1 MLSKRGYI
9 SKKIYCVTSPTQNSR
24 QRKLVTETRS
34 VDTREG
40 GMWGGSGGK
49 DYKDVQ
55 YKKTLGRVMY
65 MEFRCGDVFINVYIC
80 QNLSNDILQICAVY

>member
-9 SKKIYCVTSPTQNSR
+9 SQKIYCVTSFTQNSK
-24 QRKLVTETRS
+24 QCKLVTETRS

-49 DYKDVQ
+49 DYKGVQ

-65 MEFRCGDVFINVYIC
+65 MGFRCGDVFINVYIC
-80 QNLSNDILQICAVY
+80 QNLSNDIL

>member
-9 SKKIYCVTSPTQNSR
+9 SKKIHCVTSFTQNSR
-24 QRKLVTETRS
+24 QRKLVTETRSVETRS

-49 DYKDVQ
+49 DYKGVQ

-65 MEFRCGDVFINVYIC
+65 MGFRCGDVFINVYIC
-80 QNLSNDILQICAVY
+80 QNLSNDIL